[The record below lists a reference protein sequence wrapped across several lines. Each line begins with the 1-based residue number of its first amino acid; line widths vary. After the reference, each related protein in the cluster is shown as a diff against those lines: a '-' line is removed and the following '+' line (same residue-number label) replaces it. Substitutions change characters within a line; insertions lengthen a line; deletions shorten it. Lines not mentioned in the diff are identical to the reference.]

1 MRVAVTG
8 GTGFVG
14 GRIVKTLLNNG
25 YSVNILTRQADEI
38 YKSESVRYFRGDL
51 KNIDVLSE
59 FLRGCDVVCNCAGE
73 FINESLM
80 KDINY
85 NSTKILY
92 GLAVKSHVKRFIQM
106 SSVGVYGFD
115 NVGVIDESACTVAQN
130 TYEKSKILAD
140 EWLLKQKE
148 ITEVFILRPSIIFGE
163 EMKNNSLRQLVNVVT
178 ENRFFF
184 IGKKTAVANYVYIQD
199 VANITMALCN
209 LENKFKSRIYNLSDS
224 LEMREFIRIIC
235 SLTGTKFP
243 DVYIPK
249 IVAVFITL
257 IGGGIAPLLGRRF
270 PLTISRI
277 KALTSQVCYKSKY
290 LKEDFGGISDFSI
303 ENGLKLTLSSWGK
316 VGGG

>member
-92 GLAVKSHVKRFIQM
+92 GLAVKSHVK
-106 SSVGVYGFD
+106 
-115 NVGVIDESACTVAQN
+115 
-130 TYEKSKILAD
+130 
-140 EWLLKQKE
+140 
-148 ITEVFILRPSIIFGE
+148 
-163 EMKNNSLRQLVNVVT
+163 
-178 ENRFFF
+178 
-184 IGKKTAVANYVYIQD
+184 
-199 VANITMALCN
+199 
-209 LENKFKSRIYNLSDS
+209 
-224 LEMREFIRIIC
+224 
-235 SLTGTKFP
+235 
-243 DVYIPK
+243 
-249 IVAVFITL
+249 
-257 IGGGIAPLLGRRF
+257 
-270 PLTISRI
+270 
-277 KALTSQVCYKSKY
+277 
-290 LKEDFGGISDFSI
+290 
-303 ENGLKLTLSSWGK
+303 
-316 VGGG
+316 